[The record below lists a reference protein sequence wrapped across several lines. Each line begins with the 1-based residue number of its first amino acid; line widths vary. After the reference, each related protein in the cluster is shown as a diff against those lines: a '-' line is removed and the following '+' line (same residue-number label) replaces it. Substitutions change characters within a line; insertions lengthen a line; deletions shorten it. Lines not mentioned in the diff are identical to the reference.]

1 MIYLLHE
8 KFDFNNNFINDL
20 RNEFLKAKKINVFCH
35 KNDEQNIIN
44 ILYINGL
51 NNKLIK
57 VYFHDL
63 KLEYKKIYR
72 NISDEEK
79 HIIESVDQF
88 NYPQYIASVSASHK
102 NLLINAG
109 AGTGKT
115 TTIVET
121 VLNLLLDYDAELED
135 ILLTTF
141 TNNATEDIYEKIY
154 NELKERWR
162 LTRNKRCLYLLENIN
177 DLTICTLHKYLR
189 TIIEQLGSWYGYSN
203 NISMGKFTDK
213 LGQFIDDIIKSEFE
227 ITTFSCEDY
236 GMYDTNLKKI
246 IKDIITNEKINVS
259 QIDNYIIDCESDSEK
274 IKNVSNLIKLI
285 CNKIS
290 EEFMSDL
297 IDDDNILMNDIN
309 HKISDMLIYND
320 NFEKKLKKY
329 KYIFVDECQDTS
341 SNQFDILSKI
351 LNITKGKLFAVGDSL
366 QAIYR
371 FRNANPESM
380 KNFNSIVDESLDLV
394 NNYRTKKEILDRIN
408 DVFKNLKSNKYK
420 SLNSNNS
427 GSKGVNI
434 SRFYQNNKYSCI
446 EQIVRTEIQQVT
458 QKRDSNNNKFN
469 KEDRIAILVRNNSE
483 AKKIFDELKH
493 AGIKCS
499 IEKGGSLFQSKA
511 ARELLTLIRVIL
523 YPKSIIHKVQL
534 LDTNYCN
541 FNLNINSIT
550 FLTQYDVKLV
560 DIILED
566 VMAYVNNS
574 KTPFTII
581 TDIIYEFNPS
591 KDDLMYRENLL
602 LILEELI
609 NRGVTSSFSDIEQFL
624 TKNLKLNKDTKS
636 SEEKNSEDKVLI
648 STFHS
653 TKGLE
658 FDTVILLTDN
668 CYYRDIK
675 KSNKQFDIIIK
686 DSHIGMRYKNEK
698 GNTKYNKNSDKKDYI
713 ENKNYNHLKEIED
726 TDIRIDEENLLY
738 VAMTRAKEKLYVLAP
753 VKIQDNTHAKILE
766 NGGFFGRGY

>member
-1 MIYLLHE
+1 MIYLLYE
-8 KFDFNNNFINDL
+8 NFDFNNDFIKDL
-20 RNEFLKAKKINVFCH
+20 KNEFLKAKKINVFCH
-35 KNDEQNIIN
+35 KNDKQNIIN
-44 ILYINGL
+44 LLHINKL

-63 KLEYKKIYR
+63 KLEYKKIYI

-79 HIIESVDQF
+79 EIIESVDKF

-121 VLNLLLDYDAELED
+121 VLNLLLDYDAKLED

-141 TNNATEDIYEKIY
+141 TNNSTEDIYEKIY

-189 TIIEQLGSWYGYSN
+189 TVIEQLGSWYGYSN

-213 LGQFIDDIIKSEFE
+213 LGQFIDDIITNEFE

-236 GMYDTNLKKI
+236 GMYDINLKKI
-246 IKDIITNEKINVS
+246 IKYIITNEKTNVS

-274 IKNVSNLIKLI
+274 IKNISKLIRLI

-309 HKISDMLIYND
+309 YKISDMLIYND
-320 NFEKKLKKY
+320 NFEKKIRTY
-329 KYIFVDECQDTS
+329 KYVFIDECQDTS
-341 SNQFDILSKI
+341 SNQFNILSKI
-351 LNITKGKLFAVGDSL
+351 LNITKGNLFAVGDSL

-380 KNFNSIVDESLDLV
+380 KNFNGIVDESLDLV
-394 NNYRTKKEILDRIN
+394 NNYRTKKEILDQIN
-408 DVFKNLKSNKYK
+408 KVFKNLKNKKYK
-420 SLNSNNS
+420 SLESNNS
-427 GSKGVNI
+427 GSKGVDI
-434 SRFYQNNKYSCI
+434 RRFYRNDKYSCI
-446 EQIVRTEIQQVT
+446 EKIVRIEIPQIT
-458 QKRDSNNNKFN
+458 QKRNSNNNKFN

-483 AKKIFDELKH
+483 AKKIFEELKH
-493 AGIKCS
+493 AGIECS

-550 FLTQYDVKLV
+550 FLTQYNVKLV

-566 VMAYVNNS
+566 VMTYVNNS
-574 KTPFTII
+574 KTPFTIL

-591 KDDLMYRENLL
+591 KDDSLYRQNLL

-624 TKNLKLNKDTKS
+624 TRNLKLNNDTKS
-636 SEEKNSEDKVLI
+636 SEEKNAEDRVLI

-658 FDTVILLTDN
+658 FDTVILLTDKH
-668 CYYRDIK
+668 YYRNIEK
-675 KSNKQFDIIIK
+675 CNNKFDIIIK
-686 DSHIGMRYKNEK
+686 DNNIGIYYKNEESNRK
-698 GNTKYNKNSDKKDYI
+698 AKENSNKIDYI

-753 VKIQDNTHAKILE
+753 VKIQDDTHAKILE
-766 NGGFFGRGY
+766 NGGFFGGGY